1 MMTRSTEH
9 VINPNT
15 KTDEG
20 AHGVQGRVGEAEH
33 RADAQP
39 YHKPHHDTQDANHGE
54 EEPHLDTVPLA
65 EHQDGIGEHED
76 VAGSHQPGI

>member
-1 MMTRSTEH
+1 MITRSTEH

-20 AHGVQGRVGEAEH
+20 AHGVQGRVREDEH

-39 YHKPHHDTQDANHGE
+39 YHQPHPDTQDADHGE
-54 EEPHLDTVPLA
+54 VEPHLHAVQLA
-65 EHQDGIGEHED
+65 EHQDGEGDHTD
-76 VAGSHQPGI
+76 VVSNH